1 MAHYKSKADM
11 YEGRA
16 NRSEKD
22 AKMHWAKAKNG
33 EGDYHY
39 GKAKKCYSEADR
51 NNKIAKD
58 IRKKG
63 ENVVFGQKKK

>member
-33 EGDYHY
+33 DGDHHF
-39 GKAKKCYSEADR
+39 GKAKKSYAEADR
-51 NNKIAKD
+51 NKKIAND
-58 IRKKG
+58 IRKSGK
-63 ENVVFGQKKK
+63 NVLFGQKKK